1 MDIKLKQLEWSWMFS
16 YGEKNVLRLDQ
27 DRVSQLV
34 GVNGIG
40 KTTISLIIQELSYS
54 KNLQGI
60 KKGDILNREGT
71 SKGWFG
77 KLDFAVNDIDYYIRV
92 DRVGETSKVKLYQG
106 DKDISEHKIPDTY
119 KKIEQI
125 LGMSFEVFCQ
135 QLYQSTT
142 DILDF
147 VKATDTNRKK
157 FLISLFRLER
167 YLEVGEQ
174 VKARITEAER
184 ELSEKQGEL
193 RSINVFLDTNKVLEK
208 KELVVVPQVDTA
220 IQITLA
226 DLNKQIESY
235 NSIAA
240 KVSNNLKLIKERN
253 GLKFDIGI
261 TLPENPGADAEIS
274 KLNTRIALL
283 RHDIADIVKK
293 VSTINTNDTC
303 YACGQGIDNHKSL
316 TLKHELSSKEKQL
329 KTELESAN
337 SQLDKAKQ
345 EDNTYKTRL
354 AKYNTNKQAIDRFEQ
369 LSQLINPDLVDLPKY
384 DDLIAKQK
392 ELNTLLNSQQKA
404 YEEATKLNDQI
415 KNHNTR
421 IDILVQ
427 QKREFLA
434 RRELLEES
442 IINVQS
448 KITNRTILKKA
459 FSTSGIVAYKLE
471 NYTKQLEDTI
481 NHYLAELSDGKF
493 SISFKLSGDKLNI
506 VLEKNGKVA
515 PIETASRGEFGRIQ
529 TALLLSIRN
538 ILSKLGG
545 SSINVLFLDEITG
558 ALDRAGKERLVEILL
573 QEEGS
578 NIFFISHDFDHPLM
592 RKIEIVKENE
602 ISKIR
607 QEI

>member
-40 KTTISLIIQELSYS
+40 KTTISLIIQELLYS

-60 KKGDILNREGT
+60 KKGDILNREGS

-77 KLDFAVNDIDYYIRV
+77 KLDFSVNDIDYCIKV
-92 DRVGETSKVKLYQG
+92 DRVGDTSKVKLYQG
-106 DKDISEHKIPDTY
+106 ADDISEHKIPDTY

-125 LGMSFEVFCQ
+125 LGKSFEVFCQ

-157 FLISLFRLER
+157 FLINLFRLER
-167 YLEVGEQ
+167 YLEEGERI
-174 VKARITEAER
+174 KATIGETER
-184 ELSEKQGEL
+184 TLSEKQGEL
-193 RSINVFLDTNKVLEK
+193 RSINLFLDSNKILEK
-208 KELVVVPQVDTA
+208 KNLVTVPQVDNSL
-220 IQITLA
+220 QLTLS
-226 DLNKQIESY
+226 DLNRQIESY
-235 NSIAA
+235 NSIAS
-240 KVSNNLKLIKERN
+240 KVNQNLKLIQERN
-253 GLKFDIGI
+253 SLKFDIGLI
-261 TLPENPGADAEIS
+261 LPENPGADTKINA
-274 KLNTRIALL
+274 LNTNIALL
-283 RHDIADIVKK
+283 NHEIADIVKK
-293 VSTINTNDTC
+293 VSSINTSDTC
-303 YACGQGIDNHKSL
+303 YACGQGIDNHKSVA
-316 TLKHELSSKEKQL
+316 LKQELKEKELVLRTKL
-329 KTELESAN
+329 KDANSELE
-337 SQLDKAKQ
+337 QAKQ
-345 EDNTYKTRL
+345 LDNTYKIDLT
-354 AKYNTNKQAIDRFEQ
+354 KYNTNKQAINRFEQ
-369 LSQLINPDLVDLPKY
+369 LSQLINTELVELPKY
-384 DDLIAKQK
+384 DDLISKQK
-392 ELNTLLNSQQKA
+392 EISMLLTTQQKA
-404 YEEATKLNDQI
+404 YEEANKLNEQI
-415 KNHNTR
+415 KNHNTK
-421 IDILVQ
+421 IDILAE

-434 RRELLEES
+434 RRQLLEES
-442 IINVQS
+442 IISVQS
-448 KITNRTILKKA
+448 KISNLTILKKA

-471 NYTKQLEDTI
+471 NLTKQLEDTI
-481 NHYLAELSDGKF
+481 NYYLAELSDGKF

-529 TALLLSIRN
+529 TAILLSIRN

-545 SSINVLFLDEITG
+545 SRINVLFLDEITG

-592 RKIEIVKENE
+592 RKIEIIKENE